1 MASRSDGV
9 TRLYEAPQA
18 PEPERLPQPTKTK
31 DKVLLDERGLLDL
44 PFLALTVLLV
54 LIGVVMVFS
63 ASYAR
68 AYYLT
73 GNSTYYF
80 ARQAIF
86 AVVGIGGMLFVSRLN
101 YQLWR
106 SASFIILAVSVVFLM
121 LVPLIGST
129 ANGAKR
135 WIDLGFTTFQPSELA
150 KILLILFFAR
160 FLMDHK
166 DDINDAVTLI
176 KYAVLAGIPL
186 ALILVEPNLSTTIC
200 TALVICLLIYVGG
213 LSYKFIGTVLLILVP
228 VAIIFLSIAVQP
240 NQPFLKD
247 YQQKRILAFL
257 EPEKYASD
265 EAYQQNNSEMAIG
278 SGQLTGK
285 GLNNNTTTSV
295 KNGNYISEPQTDFI
309 FAIIGE
315 ELGFVGCCI
324 IIALLLLV
332 VIQCILIGMRSRD
345 LAGKIICSGVGGL
358 IGFQSFINI
367 SVATNMLPNTG
378 VPLPFISYGL
388 TSLVSLYIGIG
399 FVLNVGLQQK
409 KYQ

>member
-1 MASRSDGV
+1 M
-9 TRLYEAPQA
+9 
-18 PEPERLPQPTKTK
+18 RLPRLTKPYK
-31 DKVLLDERGLLDL
+31 LRDYKFSL
-44 PFLALTVLLV
+44 VLLV
-54 LIGVVMVFS
+54 FALSVIGVM
-63 ASYAR
+63 
-68 AYYLT
+68 
-73 GNSTYYF
+73 
-80 ARQAIF
+80 
-86 AVVGIGGMLFVSRLN
+86 VVGSAKASVQNKQIFGVCVGFVLMIIVSLIDYIWILN
-101 YQLWR
+101 FYW
-106 SASFIILAVSVVFLM
+106 IIYAVAILSLLSVLVF
-121 LVPLIGST
+121 GHT

-295 KNGNYISEPQTDFI
+295 KMVTISQSHRRILSSPLL
-309 FAIIGE
+309 ARN
-315 ELGFVGCCI
+315 LGLLDVV
-324 IIALLLLV
+324 LLLRYYYL
-332 VIQCILIGMRSRD
+332 L
-345 LAGKIICSGVGGL
+345 
-358 IGFQSFINI
+358 
-367 SVATNMLPNTG
+367 
-378 VPLPFISYGL
+378 
-388 TSLVSLYIGIG
+388 
-399 FVLNVGLQQK
+399 
-409 KYQ
+409 